1 MYRQQCPVVMVAV
14 FWILLPKQVMMSDM
28 ANAQLTILRRDD
40 EEDEKLEDD
49 NGEAIDGNSG
59 NDC

>member
-1 MYRQQCPVVMVAV
+1 VYRQQCPVVMVAV